1 MRMAR
6 KGRRHSAGGQGGAR
20 RRPAGKTVA
29 AWISGVLVAVVVAG
43 GLFGYA
49 KYREI
54 WDGIHH
60 DVVSGLGKRPPKYN
74 DAENILVF
82 GSDSRAGLTRQQQ
95 LTLHVGSQGCG
106 CSDTIMVVHIS
117 P

>member
-1 MRMAR
+1 MRIAR
-6 KGRRHSAGGQGGAR
+6 KGRRHSASGTGASGGAR
-20 RRPAGKTVA
+20 RGPTATKVA
-29 AWISGVLVAVVVAG
+29 AWVSAVLVLVVIAG

-74 DAENILVF
+74 NALNILVF

-95 LTLHVGSQGCG
+95 LTLHVGAGGCG
-106 CSDTIMVVHIS
+106 CSDTIMVVH
-117 P
+117 